1 MRKKSTL
8 AKLLLGLL
16 PPTSGDVLVNGKHLA
31 ATDRKAMS
39 RHIQPI
45 FQDPYS
51 SLNPRK
57 TLREIITLP
66 LIVHDIGSPA
76 ERRKKTEAMLDVVGL
91 PKRVIDSYPS
101 QLSGG
106 QRQRVA
112 IARALIMRPDVL
124 ICDEPTSALDVSVQA
139 QILNLLQDLKREFG
153 LTYLL
158 ISHNLAVIE
167 HLADRVAVMYLG
179 RIVEERTRESL
190 FAEPGHPYTRALLDS
205 VLTPDPHLGI
215 PDIGLHGTFPNPM
228 SPPSGCAFHPRCP
241 SCFAPCK
248 TAYPANDSI
257 IGGNVR
263 CHLHDNPAQTLEL
276 VHS

>member
-1 MRKKSTL
+1 
-8 AKLLLGLL
+8 
-16 PPTSGDVLVNGKHLA
+16 
-31 ATDRKAMS
+31 
-39 RHIQPI
+39 
-45 FQDPYS
+45 
-51 SLNPRK
+51 
-57 TLREIITLP
+57 
-66 LIVHDIGSPA
+66 
-76 ERRKKTEAMLDVVGL
+76 
-91 PKRVIDSYPS
+91 VIDSYPS

-190 FAEPGHPYTRALLDS
+190 FAKPGHPYTRALLDS
-205 VLTPDPHLGI
+205 VLTPDPRLGI
-215 PDIGLHGTFPNPM
+215 PEIGLHGTFPNPM

-248 TAYPANDSI
+248 TAYPANGPL

-263 CHLHDNPAQTLEL
+263 CHLHDNSAQTLEL
-276 VHS
+276 IHS